1 MDFSERVA
9 VENGVSPP
17 VADSDAR
24 VVLVEV
30 AALRGSAR
38 ARAGGGG
45 LTSKSGWRFV
55 RRDMA
60 PGESRCA
67 SGGMDVQL

>member
-1 MDFSERVA
+1 MDFTERVA

-30 AALRGSAR
+30 AALRGVSAR
-38 ARAGGGG
+38 KWGRETDKQVWMALREAGHGGRAGE
-45 LTSKSGWRFV
+45 SG
-55 RRDMA
+55 
-60 PGESRCA
+60 CA
-67 SGGMDVQL
+67 SGGMDV

>member
-38 ARAGGGG
+38 ARAGGG
-45 LTSKSGWRFV
+45 TDEQVW
-55 RRDMA
+55 MA
-60 PGESRCA
+60 LGEA
-67 SGGMDVQL
+67 GHGAGGV